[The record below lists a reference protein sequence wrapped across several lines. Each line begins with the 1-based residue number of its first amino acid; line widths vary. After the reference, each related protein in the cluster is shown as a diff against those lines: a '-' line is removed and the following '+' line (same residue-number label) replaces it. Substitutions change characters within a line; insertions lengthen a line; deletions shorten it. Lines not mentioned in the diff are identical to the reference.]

1 MALAIQYT
9 YHPMPPL
16 GPDPQAD
23 ITTPEKEE
31 ILLSPIRM
39 PKLKSPALKWTSDTQ
54 QFDPNTLSPDKVSV
68 EIEIGSSILFAY
80 GTILRNF
87 INLKVFKIEIIQRS
101 FYYFPNGN
109 SRYLFFEFKENI
121 FGEDQAFTDMSTSNS
136 KSTALSNLQTVPKIP
151 THLSAAKEDAT
162 KSVSETSITAEEKPK
177 RFDPRFYR
185 PLEVT
190 VSFTI
195 HDIQAHIVK
204 VSGFSGKLVVVHLN
218 NVIASWLDFLF
229 ISNRIVTKTIR
240 HVPSF

>member
-1 MALAIQYT
+1 
-9 YHPMPPL
+9 MPPL

-39 PKLKSPALKWTSDTQ
+39 PKLKSPALKWTNDTQ
-54 QFDPNTLSPDKVSV
+54 QFDPNTLSPDRVSV

-80 GTILRNF
+80 GSILRNF
-87 INLKVFKIEIIQRS
+87 INL
-101 FYYFPNGN
+101 
-109 SRYLFFEFKENI
+109 KENI

-136 KSTALSNLQTVPKIP
+136 KTSALSNLTQSAPKIP
-151 THLSAAKEDAT
+151 THLSVAKEDAT
-162 KSVSETSITAEEKPK
+162 KSVSESSIIADDKPK
-177 RFDPRFYR
+177 RFDPRLYR

-204 VSGFSGKLVVVHLN
+204 VSLIDYL
-218 NVIASWLDFLF
+218 
-229 ISNRIVTKTIR
+229 IVATTR
-240 HVPSF
+240 